1 MRYERLL
8 FWAAPI
14 TLAACAVLIITLG
27 HNTYEDRRVANCYDQ
42 AAVVIESDAQLVG
55 AWSIAQLESKRDR
68 SKVPIIMYGGDV
80 AKKLIY
86 GLNSTCWNG
95 LVEQRD
101 SLEQSPISLVGEF
114 KKNAED
120 LRKKPIKLYGV
131 EIPDVATVG
140 LAGTKIQIAMSSF
153 VQAFQIALAPI
164 MLLWLGSLY
173 HTRQR
178 EITSI
183 KMSESI
189 LSVHPHVI
197 NVFPVGYYPELR
209 RKNWFRAKAPF
220 AWSFIFALIRM
231 SLVAIFI
238 LPSSALY
245 VGSLFYQPM
254 FGYWLL
260 NCFAGAWVF
269 LYALGALMI
278 EVDVGVKHF
287 PGANALR

>member
-1 MRYERLL
+1 M
-8 FWAAPI
+8 
-14 TLAACAVLIITLG
+14 LIITLG

-42 AAVVIESDAQLVG
+42 AVVVIEGDAKLTE
-55 AWSIAQLESKRDR
+55 AWSGAQSESKRDR
-68 SKVPIIMYGGDV
+68 SKIPIITYGGEV

-86 GLNSTCWNG
+86 GLNHTCWAE
-95 LVEQRD
+95 LIEKRD
-101 SLEQSPISLVGEF
+101 SLEKSPISLVEEL
-114 KKNAED
+114 KKSAAD

-153 VQAFQIALAPI
+153 VQALQIALAPI

-183 KMSESI
+183 KSSESI

-197 NVFPVGYYPELR
+197 NVFPVGFYPELR
-209 RKNWFRAKAPF
+209 RKNWFKSKAPF
-220 AWSFIFALIRM
+220 VWSFMFALIRM

-260 NCFAGAWVF
+260 NWFAGAWVF
-269 LYALGALMI
+269 LYTLGALMI
-278 EVDVGVKHF
+278 EIDVGVKHF